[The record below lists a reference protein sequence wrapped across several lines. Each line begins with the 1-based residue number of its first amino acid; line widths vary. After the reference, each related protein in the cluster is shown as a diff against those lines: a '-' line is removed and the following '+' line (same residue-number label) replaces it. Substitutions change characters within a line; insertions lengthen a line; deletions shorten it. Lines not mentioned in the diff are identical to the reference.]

1 MEPDIAKILTY
12 EIKKELAD
20 RYFGFRKLIE
30 EDKLDLDRKLRH
42 YSITIE
48 QKIGLDLSRIYILLG
63 DEELIRQFLEMTG
76 LEERFFYD
84 PYILSSPTIR
94 KRVFEGIKVRG
105 FTPARRFKNLILGG
119 YESLYG
125 HVEKYREKFSEML
138 ESEETIKE
146 EIKLFYQKN
155 DLGDIMGF
163 LRGLDTAPGFGSGLD
178 GGPGIVSPGHF
189 EKKMQ
194 VEPPRSIEQV
204 LPVIPPI
211 MPPSKIRRKLKR
223 LAKEAFR
230 LQNSSQNAST

>member
-1 MEPDIAKILTY
+1 MEPDIAKVLTY

-48 QKIGLDLSRIYILLG
+48 QKIGIDLSRIYILLG

-94 KRVFEGIKVRG
+94 KRVFEGIKARG
-105 FTPARRFKNLILGG
+105 FTPARRFKNLILDG

-125 HVEKYREKFSEML
+125 HVGQYREKFSEML
-138 ESEETIKE
+138 ENEEIIKE

-211 MPPSKIRRKLKR
+211 MPPAKIRRKLKR
-223 LAKEAFR
+223 LAKEAFTF
-230 LQNSSQNAST
+230 QNISKSAAP